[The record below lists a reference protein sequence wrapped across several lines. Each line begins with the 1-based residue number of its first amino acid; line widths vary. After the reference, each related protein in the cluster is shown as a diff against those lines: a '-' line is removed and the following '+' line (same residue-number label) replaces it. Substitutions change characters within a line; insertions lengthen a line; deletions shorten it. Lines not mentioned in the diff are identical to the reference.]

1 MHQLLFFEFIGTSEL
16 MVVLV
21 VALII
26 FGPRK
31 LPELGRSLGQA
42 LHQVR
47 SASADFKRTWETE
60 ASLEAAGGEA
70 LAPTATE
77 SRQELGPGD
86 TEAQAGEVGE
96 THAPAHEAQPPTACP
111 TSIVRR
117 PSAKSKPTGTWAAA
131 PAQGEPVNV
140 SRA

>member
-1 MHQLLFFEFIGTSEL
+1 MHQFLFLEFIGTSEL
-16 MVVLV
+16 LVVLV

-47 SASADFKRTWETE
+47 SASEDFKRTWETE
-60 ASLEAAGGEA
+60 ARLEPERGAA
-70 LAPTATE
+70 LALAASAEHAAATE
-77 SRQELGPGD
+77 ARQELVPGD

-96 THAPAHEAQPPTACP
+96 THASAHEAQAPNDL
-111 TSIVRR
+111 SYVNRE
-117 PSAKSKPTGTWAAA
+117 AAL
-131 PAQGEPVNV
+131 GEV
-140 SRA
+140 